1 MALTKKALTTV
12 STVQDELGI
21 SGSTSTLER
30 YIRQASDFFR
40 RLTGRRWYE
49 ETEYVEEVA
58 GYRGKRL
65 LVFDHLPIDQIR
77 TIEIK
82 IDDTTDELNSGAYEI
97 EDAQSGFIR
106 RIDGSS
112 WELTESYFSNIEPE
126 YTGENLKLYRVT
138 YDGGYVTPEDASQNN
153 KTRDLPYDIEDAVI
167 DFVTSKYVKKGSGS
181 AVDSESIMSASID
194 YQDTSDV
201 DGVLAGTTPYF
212 STVVKQYRNPKSMVA

>member
-30 YIRQASDFFR
+30 YIRQASDLFR
-40 RLTGRRWYE
+40 RLTGRKWYE
-49 ETEYVEEVA
+49 ETEYVEKVA
-58 GYRGKRL
+58 GYNLKRL
-65 LVFDHLPIDQIR
+65 MVFDHLPIDQIR
-77 TIEIK
+77 EIELK
-82 IDDTTDELNSGAYEI
+82 TDDTYDTVDSSEYEI
-97 EDAQSGFIR
+97 EDAESGFIR
-106 RIDGSS
+106 KIAGGWR
-112 WELTESYFSNIEPE
+112 LTESYYNNIEP
-126 YTGENLKLYRVT
+126 TGTSENIKNYRVT
-138 YDGGYVTPEDASQNN
+138 YDGGYVTPEDANLNN

-167 DFVTSKYVKKGSGS
+167 DFVTSKFVKKGSGS

-194 YQDTSDV
+194 YKDTSDV